1 MNNYSA
7 SAVEELAGQF
17 ERFPESAVMG
27 VTVDLQPFYYAMTED
42 FRSTAMQLGFRT

>member
-1 MNNYSA
+1 
-7 SAVEELAGQF
+7 
-17 ERFPESAVMG
+17 MG